1 MLNRSKKRTA
11 NGSREKRYAFLLCK
25 TAKGIGISMDKKKIE
40 IFNFESRETSEQT
53 EREAKLIGKLLEKT
67 DVSDPKNAL
76 RLYNRA
82 VSEKLFSTMAGILFL
97 MELRDTIL
105 ESGLVTERAL
115 APIPIKEPE
124 GKRSDVISER
134 QFYQERKLQRLYDG
148 QKLLNKKFKIAIAAL
163 VIIILGFIVINFRF
177 EYTIFT
183 YFTDYKANMEEELI
197 DKYQNWEEELKAREE
212 KLDQGSGQTQ
222 QRKE

>member
-1 MLNRSKKRTA
+1 
-11 NGSREKRYAFLLCK
+11 
-25 TAKGIGISMDKKKIE
+25 MDEKKIE
-40 IFNFESRETSEQT
+40 IFNFESREASEQT
-53 EREAKLIGKLLEKT
+53 EREAKLIGKLLEKA
-67 DVSDPKNAL
+67 DASNPKNAL

-82 VSEKLFSTMAGILFL
+82 VSEKLFSTMAGYLFL

-105 ESGLVTERAL
+105 KSGLVTERAL

-134 QFYQERKLQRLYDG
+134 HLYQERKLQRLYDG
-148 QKLLNKKFKIAIAAL
+148 QKLLNKKYKIAIATLA
-163 VIIILGFIVINFRF
+163 IILLGFIVINFRF

-212 KLDQGSGQTQ
+212 KLDQAGGQA
-222 QRKE
+222 RE